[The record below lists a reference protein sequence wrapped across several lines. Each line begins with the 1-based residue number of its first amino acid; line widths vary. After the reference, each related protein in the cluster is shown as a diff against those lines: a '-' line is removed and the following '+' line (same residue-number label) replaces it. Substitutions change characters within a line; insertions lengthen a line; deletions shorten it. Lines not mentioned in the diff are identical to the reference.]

1 MSLELRFCTSR
12 KGGQGKVGDCDTKQL
27 TSISSFT
34 TLIIVQLNVWP
45 YTYPWGL
52 CVLVGCTKTYWATI
66 TEALH
71 YSSNF
76 DLTTHQL
83 IALVLFSNKVKTK
96 LYPHLQEMPD
106 YQITWL
112 TQISQN
118 SRQKKMKITVIACWT
133 YYCSRRHSPLLAS
146 HVSSVFVS
154 TCEIVL
160 LSG

>member
-45 YTYPWGL
+45 YTYPWGQ
-52 CVLVGCTKTYWATI
+52 CVLVGCTKTYWVTI
-66 TEALH
+66 IEASH

-76 DLTTHQL
+76 DLITHQL
-83 IALVLFSNKVKTK
+83 IALVLFSNNVKTK

-106 YQITWL
+106 CQITWL
-112 TQISQN
+112 TQIRQN
-118 SRQKKMKITVIACWT
+118 SRQKKNENYSNC
-133 YYCSRRHSPLLAS
+133 LLN
-146 HVSSVFVS
+146 
-154 TCEIVL
+154 VL
-160 LSG
+160 LFSETLTTACITCQLSICINL